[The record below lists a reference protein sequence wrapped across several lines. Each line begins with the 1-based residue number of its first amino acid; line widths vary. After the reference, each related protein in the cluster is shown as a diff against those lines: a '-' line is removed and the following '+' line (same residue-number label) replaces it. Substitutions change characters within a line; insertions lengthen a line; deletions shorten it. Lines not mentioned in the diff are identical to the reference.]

1 MTSEKRILV
10 PLETSEKNLK
20 GLHYALALAERLHAH
35 VYILQHHIGAVRPAT
50 HASWLDAALV
60 DLIDSAR
67 RAGLN
72 VSHHLGTGDWKE
84 DIVGLVAAEGI
95 DLVVFGGEDDAWQ
108 RLLVQLKPLIPPHII
123 HVKPK
128 HHNSYPAKEDDFR

>member
-1 MTSEKRILV
+1 MSEKRILV
-10 PLETSEKNLK
+10 PLEASEKSLK
-20 GLHYALALAERLHAH
+20 SIHYALALAERLKAH
-35 VYILQHHIGAVRPAT
+35 VYILQHHIGIARPMS
-50 HASWLDAALV
+50 HASWLDAALS

-72 VSHHLGTGDWKE
+72 ISHHVGTGEWKE

-95 DLVVFGGEDDAWQ
+95 DLVVFGGENDGWE

-128 HHNSYPAKEDDFR
+128 HHNSYRAEEDDFR

>member
-1 MTSEKRILV
+1 MSEKRILV
-10 PLETSEKNLK
+10 PLEASEKSLTS
-20 GLHYALALAERLHAH
+20 LHYALALAERLKAH
-35 VYILQHHIGAVRPAT
+35 VYVLQHRTGSVYPMSHT
-50 HASWLDAALV
+50 YWLDAALS

-72 VSHHLGTGDWKE
+72 ISHHVGTGEWKD

-95 DLVVFGGEDDAWQ
+95 DLVVFGGEDDGWQ
-108 RLLVQLKPLIPPHII
+108 RLLVQLEPLIPPHII

-128 HHNSYPAKEDDFR
+128 HHNSDTSQEDLFR

>member
-1 MTSEKRILV
+1 MSEKRILV
-10 PLETSEKNLK
+10 PLEASEKSLTS
-20 GLHYALALAERLHAH
+20 LHYALALAERLQAH
-35 VYILQHHIGAVRPAT
+35 VYILQHRIGKARPVSQT
-50 HASWLDAALV
+50 SWLDAALS

-72 VSHHLGTGDWKE
+72 ISHHVGTGEWKE
-84 DIVGLVAAEGI
+84 DIVGLVTAEGI

-108 RLLVQLKPLIPPHII
+108 GLLVQLEPLIPPHII

-128 HHNSYPAKEDDFR
+128 HHNSYLAKEDDCR

>member
-1 MTSEKRILV
+1 MSEKRILV
-10 PLETSEKNLK
+10 PLEASEKSLK
-20 GLHYALALAERLHAH
+20 SIHYALALAERLKAH
-35 VYILQHHIGAVRPAT
+35 VYILQHHIGTTRPMS
-50 HASWLDAALV
+50 HASWMDAALS

-72 VSHHLGTGDWKE
+72 ISHHVGTGEWKE

-95 DLVVFGGEDDAWQ
+95 DLVVFGGEDDGWEG
-108 RLLVQLKPLIPPHII
+108 LLVQLKPLIPPHII

-128 HHNSYPAKEDDFR
+128 HHNSYRAEEDDFR